1 MILKSARKADNDRPQ
16 VALEKIHMLVIS
28 MDMGLTRFK
37 SPGYWIIPLTHGS
50 LDQSKAL
57 FCSKPYSFGFFFIK
71 KVDLIMCFLQKQF
84 EIKLDI
90 A

>member
-37 SPGYWIIPLTHGS
+37 SPTHWIIPLTYGL
-50 LDQSKAL
+50 LDQSKIFIL
-57 FCSKPYSFGFFFIK
+57 FKTIYF
-71 KVDLIMCFLQKQF
+71 
-84 EIKLDI
+84 
-90 A
+90 